1 MSQPT
6 PRGRKA
12 PPEEED
18 AAKLAFG
25 EDFEHAEFL
34 FISEAALLLERTP
47 PGQAQTSNFQKT
59 QAYVN
64 TFSKFH
70 NQEAVTELRK
80 TLLKYNIHKY
90 ELAQLANLC
99 PEEVDEVKSLIPS
112 LPHKLEDEK
121 IRQIL
126 DEIAALKKY
135 QSQ

>member
-12 PPEEED
+12 PPEEDD

-25 EDFEHAEFL
+25 EDFEGAEFL

-47 PGQAQTSNFQKT
+47 PGQAQT
-59 QAYVN
+59 
-64 TFSKFH
+64 
-70 NQEAVTELRK
+70 R

-112 LPHKLEDEK
+112 LAHKVEDEK